1 MTIGCC
7 HGSLTRLQEAVMDYF
22 ITVPLNDQEDY
33 FELKICFKVKQV
45 CELKECHFFDCY
57 TETTSLQQSRKR
69 SFLKINKQIATIV
82 KTCKSWGNYIWI
94 FLTHC

>member
-1 MTIGCC
+1 MAIGYC
-7 HGSLTRLQEAVMDYF
+7 HDSLTRLQEAVMDYF

-33 FELKICFKVKQV
+33 FELKICFTVKQV
-45 CELKECHFFDCY
+45 CQFKACHFSDCY

-82 KTCKSWGNYIWI
+82 KTCKSWG
-94 FLTHC
+94 FSLLREELQP